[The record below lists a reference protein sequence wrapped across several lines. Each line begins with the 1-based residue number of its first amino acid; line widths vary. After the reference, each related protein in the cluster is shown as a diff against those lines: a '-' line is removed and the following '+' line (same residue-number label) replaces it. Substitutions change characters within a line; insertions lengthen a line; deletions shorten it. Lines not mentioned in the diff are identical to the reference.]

1 MKKLI
6 YQTLK
11 VGEREA
17 KEAKAQQR
25 RKDMEDRRLR
35 KMEAVREKIR
45 DGFTSRVCFISNLI
59 WTRFH
64 QILPDLQLNFG
75 QFCQKSDFNPIKLV

>member
-45 DGFTSRVCFISNLI
+45 DGFTSRV
-59 WTRFH
+59 
-64 QILPDLQLNFG
+64 
-75 QFCQKSDFNPIKLV
+75 